1 MQVETELKV
10 RLEPEQFE
18 KTRATLQAEGALVKA
33 PRQFEVNLL
42 LDSEDGRL
50 RREDKM
56 LRLRSYG
63 EKALLTYK
71 GPLVGGSRLKERPE
85 TQIRVDSLEAA
96 QTLLAAIG
104 FRPVFRYDKHREKLL
119 WQVEGSMLEVC
130 LDETPIGFFIEV
142 EGPREAVLAGARLL
156 DLSEERFIVASYA
169 ELYEEAGLGVL

>member
-10 RLEPEQFE
+10 RLEREQFE
-18 KTRATLQAEGALVKA
+18 EIRGTLHSEGVPVKA
-33 PRQFEVNLL
+33 PRQFEINLL
-42 LDSEDGRL
+42 FDSEDGRL

-63 EKALLTYK
+63 EKTLLTYK

-96 QTLLAAIG
+96 ETLLAAIG
-104 FRPVFRYDKHREKLL
+104 YRAVFRYDKYREKLL
-119 WQVEGSMLEVC
+119 WQLAGSTLEVC

-142 EGPREAVLAGARLL
+142 EGPREAVLAAAHHLG
-156 DLSEERFIVASYA
+156 LSEDRFIVASYA